1 MMDFW
6 QVGLP
11 ESGNGGISWPNFALP
26 RQTSLAAS
34 IPKPGQP
41 QTSQSQSLC
50 QLVSCC
56 CFSAWFGPLLIW
68 WIWWTYSGWCYGPI
82 ESNWYMIFK
91 SWVTQWGDVRG
102 ACHCSILFQ
111 YWFLFFLSQEV
122 KTAMAQDPLPGKRVI
137 EADQAWESRMCPSAH
152 HHQESP
158 ILFWAMYVCMYVY
171 ICLYIYI
178 KYILYNLYVFFPLYD
193 GNVNY

>member
-50 QLVSCC
+50 QPHFAGSAGFLLLLLSLIWPPFDLMNLMDLFWVMLRPNWIQLIHDFQIMGHPVRGCEGCMPLFHTVPVLVS
-56 CFSAWFGPLLIW
+56 
-68 WIWWTYSGWCYGPI
+68 
-82 ESNWYMIFK
+82 
-91 SWVTQWGDVRG
+91 
-102 ACHCSILFQ
+102 
-111 YWFLFFLSQEV
+111 FLFVPGRSKLPWLRTLCLGSESLKPTRHGSQGCV
-122 KTAMAQDPLPGKRVI
+122 QVRITTK
-137 EADQAWESRMCPSAH
+137 S
-152 HHQESP
+152 HQ
-158 ILFWAMYVCMYVY
+158 FCFGQCMYVCIYMF
-171 ICLYIYI
+171 LYIY
-178 KYILYNLYVFFPLYD
+178 
-193 GNVNY
+193 